1 MKAGDHARGL
11 MITVGAIALIGLI
24 DAATGRNWDLVV
36 VFGASI
42 VLTAAAAVRLSVTRR
57 SIGIRDDL
65 ARWLED
71 RAAAGDEP
79 VERVAD
85 RAVAAYRSGL
95 TSEND
100 PA

>member
-1 MKAGDHARGL
+1 MSVGDHARGL
-11 MITVGAIALIGLI
+11 MITVGAISLIGLV
-24 DAATGRNWDLVV
+24 DAAAGRNWDLVV

-42 VLTAAAAVRLSVTRR
+42 VFTAAAAVRLSGARR
-57 SIGIRDDL
+57 SIGLRDDL
-65 ARWLED
+65 TRWLED

-85 RAVAAYRSGL
+85 RAVAAYRLGLISG
-95 TSEND
+95 SD